1 MKLEMCTKRKAII
14 AQDGHMLVLGGPGS
28 GKTTIALF
36 KAQKRFATLKPG
48 QEILFLSFSRAAIRQ
63 VLLRCKDILRPI
75 ERRSVSVK
83 TYHAFCMELLEVHGR
98 LLHGRPVRFL
108 YPGEERLQK
117 SAFNGDWN
125 IERRRQADQLGVYC
139 FDLFADGAA
148 DLLERSVALRTLI
161 ADRFPMIIVD
171 EFQDTDDN
179 QWRIVRALAE
189 VSEVLCLADPE
200 QRIFDYRDDI
210 DPRRLDILREV
221 IKVVEF
227 DLGGEN
233 HRSPNAGI
241 LKFADA
247 VLRNQAP
254 LPATSDVKQAS
265 YWPNAFAATVHAA
278 VIWTF
283 SALRK
288 KGIASPSVAV
298 LSRSNSLIS
307 DLSVILSEPHTYK
320 ARPLPV
326 VEHDVVWDAELSAA
340 AAVVVASILEWP
352 TAPIQESLARTLRLI
367 AGFYRL
373 KNAEEPTKTAAEHAR
388 KYDEAAAKVAKG
400 ETPRINA
407 AKALFSANVADT
419 ALIGEPVADWKTAR
433 RVLQDIPALSELF
446 REVRLVRLLNA
457 TDALSSGLAE
467 RWLVSG
473 SYAGA
478 SDLVKRILEQE
489 RLISAERDPQG
500 CILMNIH
507 KAKGKEFDGVVLVE
521 GAFKSGFFDERTEQ
535 APYERSRRLLR
546 VGLTR
551 ARTLVTIVRP
561 KGARPLVD
569 QRSGRKPAMLH

>member
-1 MKLEMCTKRKAII
+1 MKLELCDKRKAII
-14 AQDGHMLVLGGPGS
+14 AQAGHLLVLGGPGS

-36 KAQKRFATLKPG
+36 KAQGRFATLKPG
-48 QEILFLSFSRAAIRQ
+48 QEVLFLSFSRAAIRQ
-63 VLLRCKDILRPI
+63 VLLRCKEILTPSQ
-75 ERRSVSVK
+75 RRAVVVQ
-83 TYHAFCMELLEVHGR
+83 TYHAFCMEMLEAHGR

-117 SAFNGDWN
+117 SAFDGDWSV
-125 IERRRQADQLGVYC
+125 ERQRQAAEMGLYC
-139 FDLFADGAA
+139 FDLFAAGTA
-148 DLLERSVALRTLI
+148 DLLEGCAALRGLV

-179 QWRIVRALAE
+179 QWRIVRALAQ
-189 VSEVLCLADPE
+189 VTDVFCLADPE

-210 DPRRLDILREV
+210 DPRRLDILREAV
-221 IKVVEF
+221 AIAEF

-241 LKFADA
+241 LQFADA
-247 VLRNQAP
+247 VLRNQSP
-254 LPATSDVKQAS
+254 LPVTPDVKQVS
-265 YWPNAFAATVHAA
+265 YWGNAFPATVHAA

-288 KGIASPSVAV
+288 KGIEKPSVAV

-307 DLSVILSEPHTYK
+307 DLSVILSEPHTYNNQ
-320 ARPLPV
+320 PLSV
-326 VEHDVVWDAELSAA
+326 IEHDVVWDAELSAA
-340 AAVVVASILEWP
+340 AAIVVASILEWP
-352 TAPIQESLARTLRLI
+352 TGPAAESLARTLRVI
-367 AGFYRL
+367 AGFYKL
-373 KNAEEPTKTAAEHAR
+373 KNAEEQTNTAAENAR

-400 ETPRINA
+400 EEPRIKA
-407 AKALFSANVADT
+407 AKALVAAHAAGL
-419 ALIGEPVADWKTAR
+419 ALIGEPVADWKAAR
-433 RVLQDIPALSELF
+433 RLLQDIPALSELF
-446 REVRLVRLLNA
+446 REVRLVRLFRA
-457 TDALSSGLAE
+457 TDTLASGLGE
-467 RWLVSG
+467 RWLVSS

-489 RLISAERDPQG
+489 RLIAAERDSQSG
-500 CILMNIH
+500 CILMNMH

-535 APYERSRRLLR
+535 PPFERSRRLLR

-561 KGARPLVD
+561 QNARPMVD
-569 QRSGRKPAMLH
+569 

>member
-1 MKLEMCTKRKAII
+1 MKVELCDKRKAIL
-14 AQDGHMLVLGGPGS
+14 AQDGHLLVLGGPGS

-36 KAQKRFATLKPG
+36 KAQKRIASLKPG

-63 VLLRCKDILRPI
+63 VLLRCKEILTPS
-75 ERRSVSVK
+75 ERRVVIVQ
-83 TYHAFCMELLEVHGR
+83 TYHAFCMEMLESHGR

-117 SAFNGDWN
+117 SAFDGDWN
-125 IERRRQADQLGVYC
+125 MERQRQANETALYC
-139 FDLFADGAA
+139 FDLFAAGTA
-148 DLLERSVALRTLI
+148 DLIERCAALRTLI

-189 VSEVLCLADPE
+189 VADVFCLADPE

-210 DPRRLDILREV
+210 DPRRLDILRGTV
-221 IKVVEF
+221 GVAEF

-241 LKFADA
+241 LSFADA
-247 VLRNQAP
+247 VLRNKSP
-254 LPATSDVKQAS
+254 LPVTSDVKQMS
-265 YWPNAFAATVHAA
+265 YWPNAFPATVHAA

-288 KGIASPSVAV
+288 KGIENPSVAV

-307 DLSVILSEPHTYK
+307 DLSVILSEPHTYNNQS
-320 ARPLPV
+320 LPV

-352 TAPIQESLARTLRLI
+352 TAPAKESVARTLRHI
-367 AGFYRL
+367 AGFYKL
-373 KNAEEPTKTAAEHAR
+373 KNAEEPTQTAAQHAR

-400 ETPRINA
+400 EQPRINA
-407 AKALFSANVADT
+407 AKALLAAHAAGIAFVGD
-419 ALIGEPVADWKTAR
+419 PVADWKGAR
-433 RVLQDIPALSELF
+433 QLLQGIPALDELF
-446 REVRLVRLLNA
+446 REVRLVRLFRA
-457 TDALSSGLAE
+457 TDALASGLGD
-467 RWLVSG
+467 RWLASS
-473 SYAGA
+473 SYMGA

-489 RLISAERDPQG
+489 RLIAAERDPQG
-500 CILMNIH
+500 CVLMNMH

-521 GAFKSGFFDERTEQ
+521 GAFKSGFFDERAEQ
-535 APYERSRRLLR
+535 APFERSRRLLR

-561 KGARPLVD
+561 QKARPLVD
-569 QRSGRKPAMLH
+569 